1 MGTIRILR
9 ERIAGQSSMST
20 VIQAQERAVPRR
32 LISRIFG
39 SSPLTVEG
47 RAHYRSALGEVLVG
61 EALGHLDPSWDVLH
75 DLPLSDGVLD
85 HLVIGRPG
93 VFTISAANV
102 SRLDVSVDGDVL
114 LVAGAQHE
122 GIDQAKRHAAETA
135 ALLETAAGAPVPVT
149 ALLVVVDPRR
159 VTVRAPAHG
168 VQVIESRDLQRFLT
182 HSQRRLT
189 GDEVARISDLAD
201 LDSTWPRTG
210 ALDLDTRR
218 LRRDFLDLRDA
229 VRQAIL
235 RRVLWIV
242 AAFGVSYVVL
252 WSLVATL
259 VSDIVHP

>member
-20 VIQAQERAVPRR
+20 VLEAQARAVPRP
-32 LISRIFG
+32 LIARIFG
-39 SSPLTVEG
+39 SSPLTAEG

-93 VFTISAANV
+93 VFTVSAANV
-102 SRLDVSVDGDVL
+102 SRLDVVVEGDSL
-114 LVAGAQHE
+114 MVAGAERDDIARAASQ
-122 GIDQAKRHAAETA
+122 AAETA
-135 ALLETAAGAPVPVT
+135 ALLEAAAGLPVAVT

-159 VTVRAPAHG
+159 LTVRAAADG
-168 VQVIESRDLQRFLT
+168 VHVIESRDLQRFLT
-182 HSQRRLT
+182 HSPRRLT
-189 GDEVARISDLAD
+189 GDEVARVSDLAD
-201 LDSTWPRTG
+201 VESTWPRTG

-235 RRVLWIV
+235 RRVLWVI
-242 AAFGVSYVVL
+242 ATFGVSYVAV

-259 VSDIVHP
+259 VSDILHP